1 VYINEGE
8 KEDLIVEDG
17 TESLV
22 FPAFADYT
30 WDDLRDLPKSIKVLY
45 LGHDGVIDASSED
58 QVRQVLD
65 SLPNLE
71 EVSYCGYYSQYDI
84 GGIGKAYPN
93 IQFKALR

>member
-1 VYINEGE
+1 M
-8 KEDLIVEDG
+8 
-17 TESLV
+17 
-22 FPAFADYT
+22 
-30 WDDLRDLPKSIKVLY
+30 
-45 LGHDGVIDASSED
+45 IDASSED